1 MTTRFKESVLFSTH
15 FIHKHSPHQLQRK
28 QLGRVI
34 EVEVGGSEGREEG
47 QGYEEGF
54 QEGTWGKHAIRYVCV
69 YVCMSVCVYVLVT
82 QSCPTFCGHMD
93 CSLSGSSVHRILQA
107 RILEWFAIPFA
118 RGSSQP
124 GDWTRVSC
132 IASGFFTTEPPG
144 KPIISS
150 RRPQISLTERDFG
163 EIGTQNNAH
172 VEGGGRGEGGGQLNH
187 QGGDASLKMRA
198 RGSRGEQNAP
208 KACVLSQRI
217 K

>member
-1 MTTRFKESVLFSTH
+1 MTYQIQGVGIVFHSFHPQTQSTPITEETARESHRGGGRRVWREGGRSRVWGRF
-15 FIHKHSPHQLQRK
+15 P
-28 QLGRVI
+28 G
-34 EVEVGGSEGREEG
+34 
-47 QGYEEGF
+47 
-54 QEGTWGKHAIRYVCV
+54 RYVGEAC
-69 YVCMSVCVYVLVT
+69 YQVCVCVLVT

-93 CSLSGSSVHRILQA
+93 CSLPGSSLHRILQA
-107 RILEWFAIPFA
+107 RILEWFAIPFS

-124 GDWTRVSC
+124 GGWTRVSC
-132 IASGFFTTEPPG
+132 VASGFFTTEPPG

-150 RRPQISLTERDFG
+150 RRPQISLAEGDSG
-163 EIGTQNNAH
+163 EIGTQNNVH

-198 RGSRGEQNAP
+198 KGSRGEQNAT